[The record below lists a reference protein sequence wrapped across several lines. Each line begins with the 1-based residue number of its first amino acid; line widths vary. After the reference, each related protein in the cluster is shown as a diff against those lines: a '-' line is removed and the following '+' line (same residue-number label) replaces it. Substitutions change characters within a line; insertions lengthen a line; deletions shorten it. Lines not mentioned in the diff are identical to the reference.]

1 MNDNE
6 IKAALAE
13 VGAGWL
19 MDSSDEHCQSAAMRH
34 LVDAVEAAERERCA
48 RSMKLADDRLAQMQT
63 DRDQALRWKV
73 ALEKSL
79 TVCRCAARVVD
90 SSAYQGVSDE
100 DCDLENAVRN
110 WRTI

>member
-48 RSMKLADDRLAQMQT
+48 
-63 DRDQALRWKV
+63 
-73 ALEKSL
+73 KSL
-79 TVCRCAARVVD
+79 QLLQWAELLIAPLCKDETVW
-90 SSAYQGVSDE
+90 
-100 DCDLENAVRN
+100 N
-110 WRTI
+110 WLDDTHTVLRIKV